1 MCREAG
7 IENPSLLTATKMRHR
22 ASTLH
27 AALEV
32 PEQECDFFYN
42 HMGHSGEIN
51 REVYQTPLAV
61 MAITKVGSE

>member
-1 MCREAG
+1 
-7 IENPSLLTATKMRHR
+7 MRHR
-22 ASTLH
+22 TSTLY

-32 PEQECDFFYN
+32 PEQERDFFYN

-61 MAITKVGSE
+61 MAITKVGKHLYNFDKSKKIICKRLKE